1 MAWTEY
7 PGVDALFLG
16 NVLAT
21 LGAVPLLIY
30 YVLVVDGY
38 YNDDDGDDG
47 GVSDYTFA
55 LASVIAIVLITIGLI
70 IVTYYSTPSR
80 IYAGLFYHGNPHSS
94 PPEGCFQ
101 RHIGTGFL
109 LGASIMTLSFFP
121 YFVVGI
127 WYLENQDWYDGFL
140 YVIGSLLYLGLMLLG
155 QWALLPDIGAHPEHG
170 VMGKFLQTSC
180 GRFIC
185 CAKKEKKV
193 HRVVSST
200 AFLGMGG
207 GSGGGGGNGNGNYN
221 TNTSTRGSS
230 GRNRTSGSRSKRQ
243 ANSSMS
249 GAYENIAEEE
259 EELDEETTTTTTTT
273 PEVWSDQW
281 LIDQMGSDLM
291 FSTILGVVLFIYWIV
306 DVIVGLSADS
316 SDGENWANLAS
327 IVIFF
332 GSVFY
337 YAKASLTLEGELVSL
352 GKHLKSS
359 TTIASET
366 TRLVPYEEGSSR
378 NSNHSVVV

>member
-1 MAWTEY
+1 
-7 PGVDALFLG
+7 
-16 NVLAT
+16 
-21 LGAVPLLIY
+21 
-30 YVLVVDGY
+30 
-38 YNDDDGDDG
+38 
-47 GVSDYTFA
+47 
-55 LASVIAIVLITIGLI
+55 
-70 IVTYYSTPSR
+70 
-80 IYAGLFYHGNPHSS
+80 
-94 PPEGCFQ
+94 
-101 RHIGTGFL
+101 
-109 LGASIMTLSFFP
+109 
-121 YFVVGI
+121 
-127 WYLENQDWYDGFL
+127 
-140 YVIGSLLYLGLMLLG
+140 MLLG

-207 GSGGGGGNGNGNYN
+207 GVGVGSGGGGNGNGNYN

-230 GRNRTSGSRSKRQ
+230 GRNRTSSSSGSRSKRQ

-259 EELDEETTTTTTTT
+259 EELDEETTTTTTT

-352 GKHLKSS
+352 GKHLNSSSS
-359 TTIASET
+359 TSAIVSET